1 VTVTRRTLFL
11 IVLVVLA
18 LATLVPTINTYV
30 AQQQQLHALQDQVS
44 GQEAEIEDLQAQVR
58 ERLLF
63 AMPGETQYRL
73 MDASG
78 ADVPLT
84 AAEQESLEKAQ
95 EADWFTALWDGVEGA
110 DRAQDVDSAI
120 PPADGSSSDDDST
133 SPDTD
138 QDTE

>member
-1 VTVTRRTLFL
+1 
-11 IVLVVLA
+11 
-18 LATLVPTINTYV
+18 VPTINTYV

-44 GQEAEIEDLQAQVR
+44 GQEAEIEDLQAQVDRWDDPTFVAAQAR